1 VAVAGL
7 AAGSINPLIGTVA
20 LERIPAGMRA
30 RVRGSMGAGAWAAM
44 PIGAL
49 AAGVVVEQL
58 GLTTTLV
65 VLGCAYMLVVLSPLL
80 GGPWRDMER
89 PAPEG
94 LDDEAA
100 VLHPASSV
108 A

>member
-1 VAVAGL
+1 
-7 AAGSINPLIGTVA
+7 
-20 LERIPAGMRA
+20 
-30 RVRGSMGAGAWAAM
+30 MGAGAWAAM

-65 VLGCAYMLVVLSPLL
+65 GLGCAYMLVVLSPLL

-89 PAPEG
+89 SAPEG
-94 LDDEAA
+94 FDDEAA
-100 VLHPASSV
+100 VLHRASSV